1 MFVSLSGE
9 VLSVVEGG
17 VLYPLV
23 PGGDTVVCM
32 ERADGSR
39 VAVHQTGGVSTHGDP
54 VSGRS
59 YRVTG
64 TGALDEPFGVIHL
77 RDPEL
82 VEA

>member
-1 MFVSLSGE
+1 MFVSLAGE

-17 VLYPLV
+17 VLYPLA
-23 PGGDTVVCM
+23 PGLDTVVCM
-32 ERADGSR
+32 VREDGSR
-39 VAVHQTGGVSTHGDP
+39 VAVHQTFGVSTHGDP

-64 TGALDEPFGVIHL
+64 TGTMDEGFGVIHL